1 MKNKYL
7 KKIFLIIFFCT
18 FTYWSNSEE
27 FQINSEKIQIEDS
40 GSLINASGNVEIMTN
55 DNLIIKSN
63 NSILNK
69 TKSFLKASGDV
80 YILDRK
86 NQIEVNSNSIE
97 YDKNLEIIFIPGSS
111 KTKFSKDYTIVSEN
125 LYFDRNKM
133 IIYSNN
139 NSELIDQFG
148 NEMKFENFEFK
159 LNEKFAIVNQ
169 LDFTDNQKNN
179 LKLESAT
186 INLKDREITGKEAEF
201 FFSKD
206 TFGNTD
212 NDPRIF
218 GRTVTTS
225 KDETTIKKGVFTTCK
240 IRKNEKCP
248 PWLIKA
254 DEVKHNKKNKTI
266 EYKNAWLN
274 IYDKP
279 VVYFPYFYHPDPTV
293 ERQSGFLMPSINNSN
308 LLGTSIQI
316 PYYNVMSDRRDFTV
330 SPRVFLNDKILF
342 QTEYRQIGKNSK
354 TIIDHS
360 FTKDDDST
368 VSHFFSNT
376 LTELGNSNIELN
388 IETTSKNNYL
398 KKYLLKSP
406 LIDSYTSLNSYLSY
420 NNYNFEKKTNFSAS
434 IEVFE
439 NVTAQSSDS
448 YEYVYPNYLFA
459 KNFET
464 NLNGELQFETSGFQ
478 RKYETNKYDALIVNN
493 IIFNSNKKINR
504 RGFMNEYSLMLKNV
518 NTDGT
523 NSKNYRNEE
532 DYKLLSKIMLNTY
545 YPLIKKNVSSS
556 SYLTPKFSLRYS
568 PTETKNEKD
577 DNTRVDY
584 LNLFNLDRLDN
595 NDMIEGGESLTFGL
609 DYKLENQQNESL
621 FKLSA
626 AQVFRLNDNKDI
638 PISSTIGN
646 KRSDIIGNLEIS
658 SSDIINFKYSFNA
671 DNDLNKLNYN
681 LVETNINMN
690 KLTTS
695 FKYLSSSNFISEKS
709 YISNKTSFNL
719 NKNSSL
725 SFQTNKNLDLNLTE
739 YYDLIYEYKNDCLAA
754 AIEYK
759 KTYYQDSDILPDEN
773 IFFTVKILPFGKV
786 SSLPVN

>member
-69 TKSFLKASGDV
+69 TKSYLKASGDV

-125 LYFDRNKM
+125 LYFDRNNM

-376 LTELGNSNIELN
+376 LTELGNSNVELN

-459 KNFET
+459 KNF
-464 NLNGELQFETSGFQ
+464 
-478 RKYETNKYDALIVNN
+478 
-493 IIFNSNKKINR
+493 
-504 RGFMNEYSLMLKNV
+504 
-518 NTDGT
+518 
-523 NSKNYRNEE
+523 
-532 DYKLLSKIMLNTY
+532 
-545 YPLIKKNVSSS
+545 
-556 SYLTPKFSLRYS
+556 
-568 PTETKNEKD
+568 
-577 DNTRVDY
+577 
-584 LNLFNLDRLDN
+584 
-595 NDMIEGGESLTFGL
+595 
-609 DYKLENQQNESL
+609 
-621 FKLSA
+621 
-626 AQVFRLNDNKDI
+626 
-638 PISSTIGN
+638 
-646 KRSDIIGNLEIS
+646 
-658 SSDIINFKYSFNA
+658 
-671 DNDLNKLNYN
+671 
-681 LVETNINMN
+681 
-690 KLTTS
+690 
-695 FKYLSSSNFISEKS
+695 
-709 YISNKTSFNL
+709 
-719 NKNSSL
+719 
-725 SFQTNKNLDLNLTE
+725 
-739 YYDLIYEYKNDCLAA
+739 
-754 AIEYK
+754 AI
-759 KTYYQDSDILPDEN
+759 
-773 IFFTVKILPFGKV
+773 
-786 SSLPVN
+786 